1 MISDK
6 LLNKNKNIVVNF
18 PMVSLAN
25 FLKKKFLNSKK
36 IDKIVFKYHTTG
48 SNKHSAIPVDLL
60 PHAISFFITLTKVK
74 IQSQNITI
82 YKSKNFE
89 M

>member
-1 MISDK
+1 MEKNKSSNINLISDK

-25 FLKKKFLNSKK
+25 FLKKKFFNSKK

-60 PHAISFFITLTKVK
+60 HMQYHFYYID
-74 IQSQNITI
+74 
-82 YKSKNFE
+82 KSKNK
-89 M
+89 